1 IFMRLS
7 EVLLNRAE
15 AYAHLGMDDLAL
27 ADVNTIRE
35 RAGLSGDE
43 LVTTTNLASHG
54 FASVLDAVLN
64 ERRLELAFEGF
75 RRDDLLRNKI
85 DLDRSYSSAQNVKG
99 GADVYPFN
107 GPRQIYYIPASV
119 EIAYNPL
126 CKQND

>member
-1 IFMRLS
+1 MRLS

-15 AYAHLGMDDLAL
+15 AYAHQGMDDLAL

-99 GADVYPFN
+99 RG
-107 GPRQIYYIPASV
+107 
-119 EIAYNPL
+119 
-126 CKQND
+126 